1 MIDFNIKLV
10 IDGMV
15 GDGAVARANLSIRQ
29 QHGGPLPYVGLCWG
43 ACPCKVCNSAYPMSR
58 AWVMARDDSQFDGMD
73 GPARELIQQL
83 LPDACNLA
91 ADEPKYQGD
100 GVDNSDGDGS
110 GDE

>member
-1 MIDFNIKLV
+1 
-10 IDGMV
+10 
-15 GDGAVARANLSIRQ
+15 
-29 QHGGPLPYVGLCWG
+29 
-43 ACPCKVCNSAYPMSR
+43 
-58 AWVMARDDSQFDGMD
+58 MARDDSQFDGMD